1 MMYATIS
8 ADIVDSTKFSTSDT
22 LEVKQFMMDFLPF
35 MEKLSK
41 GSWGRVVKGDAFEC
55 VLQQSSDLLRV
66 ALMLKCYIKTFTPEI
81 PNAEFSKYGV
91 RMALAIGQLRTNDPD
106 LGIIDGEAIYMSGRA
121 IEEKQ
126 PNIRGTMMIYCN
138 GMYAPALEAIVGLC
152 DAIINKST
160 AKQCEVLFYKLSG
173 MDEVELAKMM
183 EVSRPTINKHSLRAG
198 WSAIERAVVFF
209 ESIDF

>member
-41 GSWGRVVKGDAFEC
+41 GSWGRVVKGEAFEC

-106 LGIIDGEAIYMSGRA
+106 LFIIYR
-121 IEEKQ
+121 
-126 PNIRGTMMIYCN
+126 
-138 GMYAPALEAIVGLC
+138 
-152 DAIINKST
+152 
-160 AKQCEVLFYKLSG
+160 
-173 MDEVELAKMM
+173 
-183 EVSRPTINKHSLRAG
+183 
-198 WSAIERAVVFF
+198 
-209 ESIDF
+209 